1 MMKMSSLVHCRTLRR
16 LIATIAS
23 IVFVAFAAGAQQSTI
38 HSYTPHV
45 KQPAYSANGP
55 LIAIDEGHRNFHT
68 LSGSYA
74 PFGRLA
80 VADGYRVRSSG
91 QRFTGDAL
99 KGVDIMVIANA
110 QAPSAAQSA
119 FAPDEI
125 AALGKWVAD
134 GGSLFLIADHAPFGT
149 AAAPL
154 AESFGVYMDKG
165 FVVVD
170 DHGDIT
176 SQIRYQ
182 GSSLG
187 SHPIVAGRNSG
198 ERVRRVTAFTGQSL
212 SVPAGAVSILII
224 PNKALEVDSP
234 EAVNAL
240 GKGESVA
247 GKHVGGRSQLLAL
260 RFGRG
265 RVVMGGEAAMFTSQ
279 EIRSQNGSVEDTGLG
294 VTDDQQLTLNALHW
308 LSGLLN

>member
-1 MMKMSSLVHCRTLRR
+1 MKIQTRVCNR
-16 LIATIAS
+16 LLHRIIATIALTS
-23 IVFVAFAAGAQQSTI
+23 LLAFSAGAQQSTI
-38 HSYTPHV
+38 RSYTPHV
-45 KQPAYSANGP
+45 KQPAYSGNGP
-55 LIAIDEGHRNFHT
+55 LIEIDEGHRNFHT

-80 VADGYRVRSSG
+80 AADGYRVRAIG

-99 KGVDIMVIANA
+99 NGVDILVIANA
-110 QAPSAAQSA
+110 QTPSASQSA

-125 AALGKWVAD
+125 TALDKWVAG

-149 AAAPL
+149 AAAAL

-165 FVVVD
+165 FVVVN

-198 ERVRRVTAFTGQSL
+198 ERVRRVTTFTGQSL
-212 SVPAGAVSILII
+212 SVPAGAVSLLII
-224 PNKALEVDSP
+224 PKKSIEVDSP
-234 EAVNAL
+234 AMI
-240 GKGESVA
+240 GELRSGDSVA

-260 RFGRG
+260 GFGRG
-265 RVVMGGEAAMFTSQ
+265 RVVMAGEAAMFTSQ
-279 EIRSQNGSVEDTGLG
+279 EVRSPNGSVEDTGLG
-294 VTDDQQLTLNALHW
+294 VTDDQQLTLNVLHW
-308 LSGLLN
+308 LSELLN

>member
-1 MMKMSSLVHCRTLRR
+1 MMKMSSLVHGGTLRR
-16 LIATIAS
+16 LILTIAS
-23 IVFVAFAAGAQQSTI
+23 IVFGAFSAGAQQSTI

-55 LIAIDEGHRNFHT
+55 LIAIDEAHRNFHT

-80 VADGYRVRSSG
+80 AADGYRVHANGR
-91 QRFTGDAL
+91 RFTGDSL
-99 KGVDIMVIANA
+99 NGVGILVIANA
-110 QAPSAAQSA
+110 QAPSVGQSA

-125 AALGKWVAD
+125 AALDKWVAD

-149 AAAPL
+149 AAAAL

-165 FVVVD
+165 FVVVN
-170 DHGDIT
+170 DHGAIT

-182 GSSLG
+182 GASLG

-198 ERVRRVTAFTGQSL
+198 EQVRRVTAFTGQSL
-212 SVPAGAVSILII
+212 SVPAAAVSILII
-224 PNKALEVDSP
+224 PDKALEVDSP
-234 EAVNAL
+234 EAVTAL
-240 GKGESVA
+240 RRGESVT
-247 GKHVGGRSQLLAL
+247 GKRVGGRSQLLAL

-265 RVVMGGEAAMFTSQ
+265 RLVIAGEAAMFTSQ
-279 EIRSQNGSVEDTGLG
+279 EIRSQDGAVEATGLG
-294 VTDDQQLTLNALHW
+294 VTDDQQLTLNVLHW